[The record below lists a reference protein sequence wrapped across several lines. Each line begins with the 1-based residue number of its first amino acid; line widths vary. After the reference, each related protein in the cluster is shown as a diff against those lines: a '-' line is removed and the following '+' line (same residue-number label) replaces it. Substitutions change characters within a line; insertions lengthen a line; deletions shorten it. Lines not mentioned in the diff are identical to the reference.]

1 MIPTTPDRRSLVA
14 GSETHH
20 PRTYGNF
27 RKPRT
32 SGLRGLSL
40 GATML
45 LFAGLVAVVLA
56 TLISIWVALT
66 LAVGLGLLTVPLAVK
81 DRHGRTLM
89 QRGAVRLAWW
99 RTTSSGGHLYR
110 SGPLGRS
117 GHGRCRL
124 PGLAAESLL
133 TEAQDGYGRPFAVIT
148 IPATGHHTAV
158 ISCDADGAA
167 LVDEQQVDT
176 WVAHW
181 GQWLSTLGSE
191 PDLVAASVTVE
202 TAPDSGVRLQHEIHA
217 NAVPDAPPLAGAMLR
232 EVLSAYPAGSA
243 QIATRIALTY
253 SGAARPGAPRRS
265 IEDMALHIG
274 TRLPGLTAG
283 LAMTGAGTAVPMT
296 ATELAEAVRVAYD
309 PTVAS
314 LVEEARAT
322 GGTGLTWDQA
332 GPMAAQE
339 TWGQYRHDGA
349 FSITWAMTEA
359 PQGEVFS
366 NVLTGLVQPNRD
378 IARKRVTLLYRP
390 HTRAEGARVVQ
401 QDYKNALFNA
411 QQSQIG
417 QARDDAEVAAARRTT
432 EEQAQ
437 GHGVIRF
444 GLLITATV
452 SSADELA
459 KAAATVDNLAP
470 AARIAVRPVYGSQAA
485 AFAAAL
491 PLGLVL
497 PLHTALPQTVRDA
510 M

>member
-1 MIPTTPDRRSLVA
+1 MAAIDAT
-14 GSETHH
+14 

-45 LFAGLVAVVLA
+45 LFAGLIAVVLA
-56 TLISIWVALT
+56 TLASVWAALA
-66 LAVGLGLLTVPLAVK
+66 LAVVLVLATAPLALK

-99 RTTSSGGHLYR
+99 RTTSAGGHLYR
-110 SGPLGRS
+110 SGPTGRTGGS
-117 GHGRCRL
+117 CQL
-124 PGLAAESLL
+124 PGLAAESTV
-133 TEAQDGYGRPFAVIT
+133 TEAQDGYGRPFAMIS
-148 IPATGHHTAV
+148 IPSTGHHAVV

-181 GQWLSTLGSE
+181 GQWLSALGAE
-191 PDLVAASVTVE
+191 PGLAAASVTVE
-202 TAPDSGVRLQHEIHA
+202 SAPDSGVRLQQEIAA
-217 NAVPDAPPLAGAMLR
+217 NTADGAPELASAMLR
-232 EVLSAYPAGSA
+232 EVLAAYPAGSA
-243 QIATRIALTY
+243 QITTRIALTY
-253 SGAARPGAPRRS
+253 SGAARPGQPRRS
-265 IEDMALHIG
+265 AEDMALHIG

-283 LAMTGAGTAVPMT
+283 LSMTGAGTAVPMT

-309 PTVAS
+309 PTVSS

-339 TWGQYRHDGA
+339 AWDHYRHDGA
-349 FSITWAMTEA
+349 YSVTWAMTEA

-366 NVLTGLVQPNRD
+366 NVLTSLVQPNRD
-378 IARKRVTLLYRP
+378 IARKRITLLYRP

-417 QARDDAEVAAARRTT
+417 QARDDAEVSAARRTT

-444 GLLITATV
+444 GMLITATV
-452 SSADELA
+452 GSAADLP
-459 KAAATVDNLAP
+459 KAAAAVDNLAP
-470 AARIAVRPVYGSQAA
+470 AARIAVRPVYGSQSA

-497 PLHTALPQTVRDA
+497 PLHTALPQTVRDV

>member
-1 MIPTTPDRRSLVA
+1 MAVTETP
-14 GSETHH
+14 H

-27 RKPRT
+27 RKPRA

-40 GATML
+40 GATLL
-45 LFAGLVAVVLA
+45 LFAGLIAVVLA
-56 TLISIWVALT
+56 TLISIWVALG
-66 LAVGLGLLTVPLAVK
+66 LAVVLAVLTAPLAVR

-110 SGPLGRS
+110 SGPMGRA
-117 GHGRCRL
+117 GHGTCKL
-124 PGLAAESLL
+124 PGLAAESAL
-133 TEAQDGYGRPFAVIT
+133 TEAQDGYGRPFAMIT
-148 IPATGHHTAV
+148 IPATGHHTVV

-181 GQWLSTLGSE
+181 GQWLSTLGAE
-191 PDLVAASVTVE
+191 PDLVAVSVTVE
-202 TAPDSGVRLQHEIHA
+202 TAPDSGVRLQQEIAA
-217 NAVPDAPPLAGAMLR
+217 NWFAGAPDLARSMLR
-232 EVLSAYPAGSA
+232 EVLAAYPAGSA

-253 SGAARPGAPRRS
+253 SGAARPGSPRRS
-265 IEDMALHIG
+265 AEDMAVYIG

-296 ATELAEAVRVAYD
+296 ATELAEAIRVAYD

-314 LVEEARAT
+314 LVEEAQAA
-322 GGTGLTWDQA
+322 GGTGLTWDEA

-339 TWGQYRHDGA
+339 AWDHYRHDGA
-349 FSITWAMTEA
+349 FSVTWAMTEA

-366 NVLTGLVQPNRD
+366 NVLTGLVQPSLD

-390 HTRAEGARVVQ
+390 HTRSEGARVVQ
-401 QDYKNALFNA
+401 QDYKNALFAA
-411 QQSQIG
+411 QQSPIG
-417 QARDDAEVAAARRTT
+417 QARDDAEVTAARRTT

-452 SSADELA
+452 NSAEELTT
-459 KAAATVDNLAP
+459 AAAALDNLAP

>member
-1 MIPTTPDRRSLVA
+1 MAATDSTQ
-14 GSETHH
+14 

-40 GATML
+40 GATLL
-45 LFAGLVAVVLA
+45 LFAGLIAVVLA
-56 TLISIWVALT
+56 TLISLWAALT
-66 LAVGLGLLTVPLAVK
+66 LGAVLVVVLAPLALR

-89 QRGAVRLAWW
+89 QRGAVRLAWR
-99 RTTSSGGHLYR
+99 RTVSSGGHLYR
-110 SGPLGRS
+110 SGPLGRAGFGTS
-117 GHGRCRL
+117 RL
-124 PGLAAESLL
+124 PGLAAESTL

-148 IPATGHHTAV
+148 IPATGHHTVV

-167 LVDEQQVDT
+167 LVDEQQVDI

-181 GQWLSTLGSE
+181 GRWLSALGAE
-191 PDLVAASVTVE
+191 PGLVAASVTVE
-202 TAPDSGVRLQHEIHA
+202 TAPDSGVRLQQEIAA
-217 NAVPDAPPLAGAMLR
+217 NAVEDSPDLARSMLR
-232 EVLSAYPAGSA
+232 EVLAAYPAGSA

-253 SGAARPGAPRRS
+253 SGAAREGAPRRS
-265 IEDMALHIG
+265 AEDMALHIG

-283 LAMTGAGTAVPMT
+283 LSMTGAGTAVPMT
-296 ATELAEAVRVAYD
+296 AAELAEAVRVAYD
-309 PTVAS
+309 PTVAP
-314 LVEEARAT
+314 LVEEARAS
-322 GGTGLTWDQA
+322 GGSGLTWDQA

-339 TWGQYRHDGA
+339 AWDHYRHDGV
-349 FSITWAMTEA
+349 FSVTWAMTEA

-390 HTRAEGARVVQ
+390 HSRAEGARVVQ

-417 QARDDAEVAAARRTT
+417 QARDDVELIAARRTT

-452 SSADELA
+452 NSADALVT
-459 KAAATVDNLAP
+459 AAAAVDNLAP

-497 PLHTALPQTVRDA
+497 PLHTALPQTVRDS

>member
-1 MIPTTPDRRSLVA
+1 MATEQPT
-14 GSETHH
+14 

-40 GATML
+40 GATLL
-45 LFAGLVAVVLA
+45 LFGGLVAVVLA
-56 TLISIWVALT
+56 TLISIWVALG
-66 LAVGLGLLTVPLAVK
+66 LAVSLAVAMAPLALK

-89 QRGAVRLAWW
+89 QRGAVRLAWR
-99 RTTSSGGHLYR
+99 RTTSSGGHVYR
-110 SGPLGRS
+110 SGPLGRV
-117 GHGRCRL
+117 GYGTCKL
-124 PGLAAESLL
+124 PGLAADSSL
-133 TEAQDGYGRPFAVIT
+133 TEARDGYGRPFAMIT
-148 IPATGHHTAV
+148 IPATSHHTVV

-167 LVDEQQVDT
+167 LVDERQVDI

-181 GQWLSTLGSE
+181 GQWLSALGAE
-191 PDLVAASVTVE
+191 PGLVAASVTVE
-202 TAPDSGVRLQHEIHA
+202 TAPDSGVRLQQEIAA
-217 NAVPDAPPLAGAMLR
+217 NAVDEAPALARSMLR

-253 SGAARPGAPRRS
+253 SGAARPGTPRRS
-265 IEDMALHIG
+265 VEDMALHIG

-283 LAMTGAGTAVPMT
+283 LSMTGAGTAVPMT

-309 PTVAS
+309 PTVAP

-322 GGTGLTWDQA
+322 GGTGLTWDEA

-339 TWGQYRHDGA
+339 AWDHYRHDGA
-349 FSITWAMTEA
+349 FSVTWAMTEA

-366 NVLTGLVQPNRD
+366 NALTGLVQPNRD

-417 QARDDAEVAAARRTT
+417 QARDDAEVTAARRTT

-444 GLLITATV
+444 AMLITATV
-452 SSADELA
+452 NSAAELA
-459 KAAATVDNLAP
+459 NAAATVDNLAP

>member
-1 MIPTTPDRRSLVA
+1 MAVTEAPR
-14 GSETHH
+14 

-27 RKPRT
+27 RRPRT

-40 GATML
+40 GATLL

-56 TLISIWVALT
+56 TLVSTWAALGLALT
-66 LAVGLGLLTVPLAVK
+66 LAVLTAPLAVR

-110 SGPLGRS
+110 SGPLGRA
-117 GHGRCRL
+117 GYGTCKL
-124 PGLAAESLL
+124 PGLAAGSTL

-148 IPATGHHTAV
+148 IPSTGHHTVV

-181 GQWLSTLGSE
+181 GQWLSTLGAE
-191 PDLVAASVTVE
+191 PGLVAASVTVE
-202 TAPDSGVRLQHEIHA
+202 TAPDTGVRLQQEIAA
-217 NAVPDAPPLAGAMLR
+217 NAVDDAPDLASAMLR
-232 EVLSAYPAGSA
+232 EVLAAYPAGSA
-243 QIATRIALTY
+243 QIATRVALTY
-253 SGAARPGAPRRS
+253 SGAARPGSPRRS
-265 IEDMALHIG
+265 AEDMAVHIG

-283 LAMTGAGTAVPMT
+283 LSMTGAGTAVPMT

-309 PTVAS
+309 PTVAP

-322 GGTGLTWDQA
+322 GGSGLTWDEA

-339 TWGQYRHDGA
+339 AWDHYRHDGA
-349 FSITWAMTEA
+349 YSVTWAMTEA

-366 NVLTGLVQPNRD
+366 NVLTGLVQPSRD

-390 HTRAEGARVVQ
+390 HSRAEGARVVQ
-401 QDYKNALFNA
+401 QDYKNALFTA

-417 QARDDAEVAAARRTT
+417 QARDDAEVTAARRTT

-452 SSADELA
+452 TSAAELA
-459 KAAATVDNLAP
+459 TAAAAVDNLAP

>member
-1 MIPTTPDRRSLVA
+1 MTATEDA
-14 GSETHH
+14 A

-32 SGLRGLSL
+32 FGLRGFSL
-40 GATML
+40 GATLL
-45 LFAGLVAVVLA
+45 LFAGLIAVVLA
-56 TLISIWVALT
+56 MLVSIWVALA
-66 LAVGLGLLTVPLAVK
+66 LAVALAVVLAPLALK

-110 SGPLGRS
+110 SGLLGRAGYGS
-117 GHGRCRL
+117 CQL
-124 PGLAAESLL
+124 PGLASQSALL
-133 TEAQDGYGRPFAVIT
+133 EARDGYGRPFAMIT
-148 IPATGHHTAV
+148 IPATGHHTV
-158 ISCDADGAA
+158 VLSCEADGAV
-167 LVDEQQVDT
+167 LVDERQVDT

-181 GQWLSTLGSE
+181 GQWLSALGSE
-191 PDLVAASVTVE
+191 PGLVAASVTVE
-202 TAPDSGVRLQHEIHA
+202 TSPDSGVRLQQEMAANTHA
-217 NAVPDAPPLAGAMLR
+217 EAPDLATSMLG
-232 EVLSAYPAGSA
+232 EVLAAYPAGSA
-243 QIATRIALTY
+243 QIATRVALTF
-253 SGAARPGAPRRS
+253 SGTARPGSPRRS
-265 IEDMALHIG
+265 VEDMALHIG

-283 LAMTGAGTAVPMT
+283 LSMTGAGAAVPMT

-309 PTVAS
+309 PSVAA
-314 LVEEARAT
+314 LVDEARAT
-322 GGTGLTWDQA
+322 GGTGLTWDEA
-332 GPMAAQE
+332 GPTATQE
-339 TWGQYRHDGA
+339 AWDHYRHDGA
-349 FSITWAMTEA
+349 FSVTWAMTEA

-366 NVLTGLVQPNRD
+366 NVLTALVQPNRD

-390 HTRAEGARVVQ
+390 HSRAEGARVVQ

-417 QARDDAEVAAARRTT
+417 QARDDVEVTAARRTT

-444 GLLITATV
+444 GLLVTATV
-452 SSADELA
+452 GSADELP
-459 KAAATVDNLAP
+459 AAASAVDNLAP
-470 AARIAVRPVYGSQAA
+470 AARIAVRRVHGSQAA

-497 PLHTALPQTVRDA
+497 PLHTAVPQTVRDA

>member
-1 MIPTTPDRRSLVA
+1 MTSTDA
-14 GSETHH
+14 TH

-40 GATML
+40 GATLL
-45 LFAGLVAVVLA
+45 LFAGLIAVVLA
-56 TLISIWVALT
+56 TLISLWAALALGT
-66 LAVGLGLLTVPLAVK
+66 VLVVVLAPLALR

-89 QRGAVRLAWW
+89 QRGAIRLAWR
-99 RTTSSGGHLYR
+99 RTTTSGGHLYR
-110 SGPLGRS
+110 SGPTGRA
-117 GHGRCRL
+117 GFGTCQL
-124 PGLAAESLL
+124 PGLAAESTL

-148 IPATGHHTAV
+148 IPATGHHTVV

-167 LVDEQQVDT
+167 LVDEQQVDI

-181 GQWLSTLGSE
+181 GQWLSALGAE
-191 PDLVAASVTVE
+191 PGLVAASVTVE
-202 TAPDSGVRLQHEIHA
+202 TAPDSGVRLQQEIAA
-217 NAVPDAPPLAGAMLR
+217 NVVDDSPDLARSMLQ
-232 EVLSAYPAGSA
+232 EVLALYPAGSA

-253 SGAARPGAPRRS
+253 SGAAREGAPRRS
-265 IEDMALHIG
+265 AEDMALHIG

-283 LAMTGAGTAVPMT
+283 LSMTGAGTAVPMT

-309 PTVAS
+309 PTVAP
-314 LVEEARAT
+314 LVEESSAS
-322 GGTGLTWDQA
+322 GGSGLTWDQA

-339 TWGQYRHDGA
+339 AWDHYRHDGVL
-349 FSITWAMTEA
+349 SVTWAMTEA

-417 QARDDAEVAAARRTT
+417 QARDDAELAAARKTT

-452 SSADELA
+452 NSADALA
-459 KAAATVDNLAP
+459 TAAAAIDNLAP

-497 PLHTALPQTVRDA
+497 PLHTALPQTVRDS

>member
-1 MIPTTPDRRSLVA
+1 MATEQPT
-14 GSETHH
+14 

-40 GATML
+40 GATLL
-45 LFAGLVAVVLA
+45 LFGGLVAVVLA
-56 TLISIWVALT
+56 TLISVWVALGLAVS
-66 LAVGLGLLTVPLAVK
+66 LAVGMAPLALK

-89 QRGAVRLAWW
+89 QRGAVRLAWR
-99 RTTSSGGHLYR
+99 RTTSSGGHVYR
-110 SGPLGRS
+110 SGPLGRV
-117 GHGRCRL
+117 GYGTCKL
-124 PGLAAESLL
+124 PGLAAGSSL
-133 TEAQDGYGRPFAVIT
+133 TEARDGYGRPFAMIT
-148 IPATGHHTAV
+148 IPATSHHTVV

-167 LVDEQQVDT
+167 LVDERQVDI

-181 GQWLSTLGSE
+181 GQWLSALGAE
-191 PDLVAASVTVE
+191 PGLVAASVTVE
-202 TAPDSGVRLQHEIHA
+202 TAPDSGVRLQQEIAA
-217 NAVPDAPPLAGAMLR
+217 NAVDEAPALARSMLR

-253 SGAARPGAPRRS
+253 SGAPRPGTPRRS
-265 IEDMALHIG
+265 VEDMALHIG

-283 LAMTGAGTAVPMT
+283 LSMTGAGTAVPMT

-309 PTVAS
+309 PTVAP

-322 GGTGLTWDQA
+322 GGTGLTWDEA

-339 TWGQYRHDGA
+339 AWDHYRHDGA
-349 FSITWAMTEA
+349 FSMTWAMAEA

-366 NVLTGLVQPNRD
+366 NALTGLVQPTRD

-390 HTRAEGARVVQ
+390 HSRAEGARVVQ
-401 QDYKNALFNA
+401 QDYKNALFTA

-417 QARDDAEVAAARRTT
+417 QARDDAEVTAARRTT

-444 GLLITATV
+444 AMLITATV
-452 SSADELA
+452 NSAAELA
-459 KAAATVDNLAP
+459 NAAATVDNLAP

>member
-1 MIPTTPDRRSLVA
+1 MAATEATQ
-14 GSETHH
+14 

-45 LFAGLVAVVLA
+45 LFAGLISVVLA
-56 TLISIWVALT
+56 TLVSVWAALA
-66 LAVGLGLLTVPLAVK
+66 LAMVLVTVLAPLALR

-89 QRGAVRLAWW
+89 QRGAVRLAWR
-99 RTTSSGGHLYR
+99 RTTSSGGHQYR
-110 SGPLGRS
+110 SGPLGLTAY
-117 GHGRCRL
+117 GTCQL
-124 PGLAAESLL
+124 PGLAAESTL
-133 TEAQDGYGRPFAVIT
+133 TEARDGYGRPFAVIT
-148 IPATGHHTAV
+148 IPATGHHTVV

-167 LVDEQQVDT
+167 LVDEQQVDI

-181 GQWLSTLGSE
+181 GQWLSALGAE
-191 PDLVAASVTVE
+191 PGLVAASVTVE
-202 TAPDSGVRLQHEIHA
+202 TAPDSGVRLQQEIAA
-217 NAVPDAPPLAGAMLR
+217 NSVLGAPDLARSMLR
-232 EVLSAYPAGSA
+232 EVLAAYPAGSA

-253 SGAARPGAPRRS
+253 SGAAREGTPRRS
-265 IEDMALHIG
+265 VEDMALHIG

-283 LAMTGAGTAVPMT
+283 LSMTGAGTAVPMT

-314 LVEEARAT
+314 LVEEARGA

-339 TWGQYRHDGA
+339 SWDHYRHDGV
-349 FSITWAMTEA
+349 FSVTWAMTEA

-366 NVLTGLVQPNRD
+366 NVLTALVQPNRD

-401 QDYKNALFNA
+401 QDYKNALFTA
-411 QQSQIG
+411 QQSQVG
-417 QARDDAEVAAARRTT
+417 QARDDAELTAARRTT

-452 SSADELA
+452 NSADELA
-459 KAAATVDNLAP
+459 TAAATVDNLAP

-497 PLHTALPQTVRDA
+497 PLHTALPQTVRDS

>member
-1 MIPTTPDRRSLVA
+1 MATDQLT
-14 GSETHH
+14 

-32 SGLRGLSL
+32 SGLRGLPL
-40 GATML
+40 GATLL
-45 LFAGLVAVVLA
+45 LFAGLIAVVLA
-56 TLISIWVALT
+56 TLISIWAALT
-66 LAVGLGLLTVPLAVK
+66 LAVALAVVMAPLAVR

-99 RTTSSGGHLYR
+99 RTTSSGSHLYR

-117 GHGRCRL
+117 GYGTCQL
-124 PGLAAESLL
+124 PGLAAESSL
-133 TEAQDGYGRPFAVIT
+133 TEARDGYGRPFAMIT

-167 LVDEQQVDT
+167 LVDERQIDT

-181 GQWLSTLGSE
+181 GQWLSALSAE
-191 PDLVAASVTVE
+191 PGLVAASVSVE
-202 TAPDSGVRLQHEIHA
+202 TAPDSGVRLQQEIDA
-217 NAVPDAPPLAGAMLR
+217 NTVAAAPALARSMMG
-232 EVLSAYPAGSA
+232 EVLTAYPAGSA

-253 SGAARPGAPRRS
+253 SGAARPGSPRRS
-265 IEDMALHIG
+265 VEDMAVHIG

-283 LAMTGAGTAVPMT
+283 LSITGAGTAVPMT
-296 ATELAEAVRVAYD
+296 ATDLAEAVRVAYD
-309 PTVAS
+309 PTVAP
-314 LVEEARAT
+314 LVEEARAA

-339 TWGQYRHDGA
+339 AWDHYRHDGA
-349 FSITWAMTEA
+349 FSVTWAMTEA

-390 HTRAEGARVVQ
+390 HTRAESAHVVQ

-417 QARDDAEVAAARRTT
+417 QARDDAEVTAARRTS

-437 GHGVIRF
+437 GHGVVRF

-452 SSADELA
+452 SSATELP
-459 KAAATVDNLAP
+459 KAAAAVDNLAP

-497 PLHTALPQTVRDA
+497 PLHTALPQTVRDV

>member
-1 MIPTTPDRRSLVA
+1 MAT
-14 GSETHH
+14 ETLS

-27 RKPRT
+27 RRPRT

-40 GATML
+40 GVTLL
-45 LFAGLVAVVLA
+45 LFAGLIAVVLA
-56 TLISIWVALT
+56 TLISLWAALGIALA
-66 LAVGLGLLTVPLAVK
+66 LAVIMGPLALK

-89 QRGAVRLAWW
+89 QRGAVRLAWR
-99 RTTSSGGHLYR
+99 RTTASGSHEYR
-110 SGPLGRS
+110 SGPMGRS
-117 GHGRCRL
+117 GRGTCEL
-124 PGLAAESLL
+124 PGLAAGSTL
-133 TEAQDGYGRPFAVIT
+133 TEAQDGYSRPFAMIT
-148 IPATGHHTAV
+148 IPSTGHHTVV

-167 LVDEQQVDT
+167 LVEERQVDS

-181 GQWLSTLGSE
+181 GQWLSALGAE

-202 TAPDSGVRLQHEIHA
+202 TAPDTGVRLQHEVSA
-217 NAVPDAPPLAGAMLR
+217 NSAPDAPELATAMLD
-232 EVLSAYPAGSA
+232 EVLASYPSGSA

-253 SGAARPGAPRRS
+253 SGAARPGASRRS
-265 IEDMALHIG
+265 AEDMALHIG

-283 LAMTGAGTAVPMT
+283 LSMTGAGTAVPMT
-296 ATELAEAVRVAYD
+296 ATELTEAIRVAYD
-309 PTVAS
+309 PTVAP

-332 GPMAAQE
+332 GPMAARE
-339 TWGQYRHDGA
+339 AWDHYRHDGA
-349 FSITWAMTEA
+349 FSMTWAMTEA

-366 NVLTGLVQPNRD
+366 NVLTNLVQPNRD

-390 HTRAEGARVVQ
+390 HTPAEGARVVQ
-401 QDYKNALFNA
+401 QDYKNALFSA

-417 QARDDAEVAAARRTT
+417 QARDDAEVTAARRTT

-452 SSADELA
+452 NSQAELPE
-459 KAAATVDNLAP
+459 AAAAVDNLAP

-497 PLHTALPQTVRDA
+497 PLHTALPQTVRDV

>member
-1 MIPTTPDRRSLVA
+1 MAVTEATQ
-14 GSETHH
+14 

-40 GATML
+40 GATLL
-45 LFAGLVAVVLA
+45 LFAGLIAVVLA
-56 TLISIWVALT
+56 TLVSVWAALV
-66 LAVGLGLLTVPLAVK
+66 LALVLVTVLAPLALR

-89 QRGAVRLAWW
+89 QRGAVRLAWR
-99 RTTSSGGHLYR
+99 RTTSSGGHQYR
-110 SGPLGRS
+110 SGPLGLT
-117 GHGRCRL
+117 GYGTCQL
-124 PGLAAESLL
+124 PGLAAESTL
-133 TEAQDGYGRPFAVIT
+133 TEARDGYGRPFAVIT
-148 IPATGHHTAV
+148 IPATGHHTVV

-167 LVDEQQVDT
+167 LVDEQQVDI

-181 GQWLSTLGSE
+181 GQWLSALGAE
-191 PDLVAASVTVE
+191 PGLVAASVTVE
-202 TAPDSGVRLQHEIHA
+202 TAPDSGVRLQQEIAA
-217 NAVPDAPPLAGAMLR
+217 NAVLGAPDLARSMLR
-232 EVLSAYPAGSA
+232 EVLAAYPAGSA

-253 SGAARPGAPRRS
+253 SGAAREGTSRRS
-265 IEDMALHIG
+265 VEDMALHIG

-283 LAMTGAGTAVPMT
+283 LSMTGAGTAVPMT

-314 LVEEARAT
+314 LVEEARGS
-322 GGTGLTWDQA
+322 GGSGLTWDQA

-339 TWGQYRHDGA
+339 SWDHYRHDGV
-349 FSITWAMTEA
+349 FSVTWAMTEA

-366 NVLTGLVQPNRD
+366 NVLTALVQPNRD

-401 QDYKNALFNA
+401 QDYKNALFTA
-411 QQSQIG
+411 QQSQVG
-417 QARDDAEVAAARRTT
+417 QARDDAELTAARRTT

-444 GLLITATV
+444 GLLFTATV
-452 SSADELA
+452 NSADELA
-459 KAAATVDNLAP
+459 TAAATVDNLAP

-497 PLHTALPQTVRDA
+497 PLHTALPQTVRDS

>member
-1 MIPTTPDRRSLVA
+1 MAAEELA
-14 GSETHH
+14 

-40 GATML
+40 GTTLL
-45 LFAGLVAVVLA
+45 LFAGLVAVVL
-56 TLISIWVALT
+56 TT
-66 LAVGLGLLTVPLAVK
+66 LASLWAALCLALVLAVVVAPLALK
-81 DRHGRTLM
+81 DRHGRTVM

-99 RTTSSGGHLYR
+99 RTTSAGNHEYR
-110 SGPLGRS
+110 SGPMGRS
-117 GHGRCRL
+117 GHGTSEL
-124 PGLAAESLL
+124 PGLAAGSKL
-133 TEAQDGYGRPFAVIT
+133 TEAQDGYSRPFALIT
-148 IPATGHHTAV
+148 IPSTGHHTVV
-158 ISCDADGAA
+158 IACEPDGAA
-167 LVDEQQVDT
+167 LVEERQVDS

-181 GQWLSTLGSE
+181 GQWLSALGSE

-202 TAPDSGVRLQHEIHA
+202 TAPDTGVRLQQEIDA
-217 NAVPDAPPLAGAMLR
+217 NSAPDSPGLATAMLR
-232 EVLSAYPAGSA
+232 EVLATYPAGSA

-253 SGAARPGAPRRS
+253 SGAARAGTPRRS
-265 IEDMALHIG
+265 AEDMALHIG

-283 LAMTGAGTAVPMT
+283 LSMTGAGAAVPMT
-296 ATELAEAVRVAYD
+296 ATELTEAVRLAYD
-309 PTVAS
+309 PTVAP

-322 GGTGLTWDQA
+322 GGTGLTWSQA
-332 GPMAAQE
+332 GPMAARE
-339 TWGQYRHDGA
+339 AWDHYRHDGA
-349 FSITWAMTEA
+349 FSMTWAMTEA

-366 NVLTGLVQPNRD
+366 NVLTALAQPSPD

-390 HTRAEGARVVQ
+390 HTRAEAARVVQ
-401 QDYKNALFNA
+401 QDYKNALFSA

-417 QARDDAEVAAARRTT
+417 HARDDAEVIAARRTT
-432 EEQAQ
+432 EEQAH

-444 GLLITATV
+444 GMLVTATV
-452 SSADELA
+452 NSAAELPE
-459 KAAATVDNLAP
+459 AAAAVDNLAP

>member
-1 MIPTTPDRRSLVA
+1 MAATEAT
-14 GSETHH
+14 G

-40 GATML
+40 GATLL
-45 LFAGLVAVVLA
+45 LFAGLIAVVLA
-56 TLISIWVALT
+56 TLVSVWAALALGVVLVMA
-66 LAVGLGLLTVPLAVK
+66 LAPLALR

-89 QRGAVRLAWW
+89 QRGAVRLAWR
-99 RTTSSGGHLYR
+99 RTTSSGGHQYR
-110 SGPLGRS
+110 SGPLGLT
-117 GHGRCRL
+117 GYGTCQL
-124 PGLAAESLL
+124 PGLAAESTL
-133 TEAQDGYGRPFAVIT
+133 TEARDGYGRPFAVIT
-148 IPATGHHTAV
+148 IPATGHHTVV

-167 LVDEQQVDT
+167 LVDEQQVDV

-181 GQWLSTLGSE
+181 GQWLSALGAE
-191 PDLVAASVTVE
+191 PGLVAASVTVE
-202 TAPDSGVRLQHEIHA
+202 TAPDSGVRLQQEIAA
-217 NAVPDAPPLAGAMLR
+217 NAVDGAPDLARSMLR
-232 EVLSAYPAGSA
+232 EVLAAYPAGSA

-253 SGAARPGAPRRS
+253 SGAAREGTPRRS
-265 IEDMALHIG
+265 VEDMALHIG

-283 LAMTGAGTAVPMT
+283 LSMTGAGTAVPMT

-314 LVEEARAT
+314 LVEEARGS

-339 TWGQYRHDGA
+339 SWDHYRHDGV
-349 FSITWAMTEA
+349 FSVTWAMTEA

-366 NVLTGLVQPNRD
+366 NVLTALVQPNRD

-411 QQSQIG
+411 QQSQVG
-417 QARDDAEVAAARRTT
+417 QARDDAELTAARRTT

-452 SSADELA
+452 NSADELA

-497 PLHTALPQTVRDA
+497 PLHTALPQTVRDS